1 MDTSPTLYHHSL
13 KLDPI
18 ALDISDQ
25 ENTGIIFKI
34 FFYSLFL
41 PSLLGTPCI
50 CIVQLL
56 MYWEIPSCRVHWPD
70 GRGCFSWDGMLLGAG
85 SKWRGRGGKGVV
97 GSQVSEQPV

>member
-34 FFYSLFL
+34 FFLFTFFAQLVGDTLHLHSPTADVLGNTIMQSSL
-41 PSLLGTPCI
+41 
-50 CIVQLL
+50 
-56 MYWEIPSCRVHWPD
+56 
-70 GRGCFSWDGMLLGAG
+70 A
-85 SKWRGRGGKGVV
+85 
-97 GSQVSEQPV
+97 